1 MNINKLNEEFKN
13 IISTNILEKTNN
25 SRNVENIIDNIVARY
40 LKDYSIKKE
49 QDKYIITANTEDL
62 WQESRRSSIGNR
74 IFNALDRVK
83 EVVSLDGW
91 DSRDSNPDK
100 ESLIIEVKSN
110 VNEEL
115 DIESLMHF
123 LKETIDQAKSKL
135 DKCYERAQY
144 RFIDNVSYN
153 PDEIRNMIYNFN
165 KQIKDEVDDLYNSI
179 YGQIG

>member
-1 MNINKLNEEFKN
+1 MDIKKLNEEFKN
-13 IISTNILEKTNN
+13 IINTSIVEKTNN
-25 SRNVENIIDNIVARY
+25 SQNIEASIDKAVAKY

-49 QDKYIITANTEDL
+49 GNKYIITANIDDL
-62 WQESRRSSIGNR
+62 WQESRGSTIGGR
-74 IFNALDRVK
+74 IFDAIDK
-83 EVVSLDGW
+83 IKDVVSLDGW
-91 DSRDSNPDK
+91 DSLDSNHDK
-100 ESLIIEVKSN
+100 ESLIVEVKSN